1 MSFVKGMCVGLLL
14 GAAAGV
20 MVEMS
25 PSSRKNGKRMLG
37 RCVRNVSRVAEGV
50 SCALGL

>member
-1 MSFVKGMCVGLLL
+1 MSFIKGMCVGLLL

-20 MVEMS
+20 MVEMN
-25 PSSRKNGKRMLG
+25 PSHRKNSKRMIG
-37 RCVRNVSRVAEGV
+37 RCVRNVSRVVEGV